1 MKAMD
6 LLRQSQEQFTMS
18 DNLSVSE
25 SISYLHAKTFVTE
38 TTNAF
43 ISYHIYND
51 RTKNIRTTEAAFNS
65 VKLDSEPQE
74 NDEITYD
81 SKTYRVR
88 DWIESQGRYIIN
100 TTHKQHHTGKRIKI
114 R

>member
-1 MKAMD
+1 MD
-6 LLRQSQEQFTMS
+6 LLRQSQEEFTMS
-18 DNLSVSE
+18 ENLSVSE
-25 SISYLHAKTFVTE
+25 SIEFFHKKTFATE

-51 RTKNIRTTEAAFNS
+51 RTKNVRTTEAAFSS
-65 VKLDSEPQE
+65 VALDEAPQE
-74 NDEITYD
+74 NDEITY
-81 SKTYRVR
+81 SGLKYKVK

-100 TTHKQHHTGKRIKI
+100 TVHKQNHTGKRVTI